1 MSKKIKFEYDGVNY
15 TLRFTPR
22 SLKKM
27 EREGFKFGKM
37 DEMLITSPEE
47 LFCGAFY
54 AEHPHVPRDKKLKIY
69 KALSREMDNAPDG
82 YDDEGDA
89 DQLTKVL
96 GEMLAGAIDEITNRG
111 GNVKWGVED

>member
-1 MSKKIKFEYDGVNY
+1 MSKKIKFEFDGVPY

-22 SLKKM
+22 SLKRM
-27 EREGFKFGKM
+27 EKEGFKFGKM
-37 DEMLITSPEE
+37 DETLLTSPEE

-69 KALSREMDNAPDG
+69 KALKREMDNAPETEDM
-82 YDDEGDA
+82 DDDT

-96 GEMLAGAIDEITNRG
+96 GDMLADALNEITNRG
-111 GNVKWGVED
+111 GNVSWGVEE